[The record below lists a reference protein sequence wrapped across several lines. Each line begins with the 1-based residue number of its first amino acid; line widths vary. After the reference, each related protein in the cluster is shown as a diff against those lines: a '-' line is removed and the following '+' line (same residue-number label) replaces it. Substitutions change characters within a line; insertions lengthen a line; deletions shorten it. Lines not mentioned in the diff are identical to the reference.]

1 MIRSSTNN
9 YMKGLNMKL
18 DREQLQ
24 ITRLDY
30 ETRELNLFY
39 DMFEHLDKKSLFA
52 THIGIE
58 DSVLLHKIMETI
70 LKRIIDNKE
79 KLKYL

>member
-30 ETRELNLFY
+30 ETRELSLFY
-39 DMFEHLDKKSLFA
+39 DMFEHLDKKSLFT

-58 DSVLLHKIMETI
+58 DAVLLHKIMKTI
-70 LKRIIDNKE
+70 LKRIIDNEE